1 MSNIWIEPNAPVVL
15 LEVAPENEWR
25 IVELMA
31 RNAEL
36 LDALKLLQS
45 HVSKMM
51 FVMRHVDRVIERAEK
66 KL

>member
-15 LEVAPENEWR
+15 LDVAPENEWK

-36 LDALKLLQS
+36 LDALKLLRGRA
-45 HVSKMM
+45 SKMM
-51 FVMRHVDRVIERAEK
+51 QAMRYVDGVIERAEK

>member
-15 LEVAPENEWR
+15 LEVAPENEWK
-25 IVELMA
+25 IVELME

-36 LDALKLLQS
+36 LDALKLLRGRA
-45 HVSKMM
+45 SKMM
-51 FVMRHVDRVIERAEK
+51 QAMRYVDGVIERAEK